1 MDELKPIELEIIPG
15 ILEHEWS
22 EIEKKLEIA
31 RKFARTVHIDIIDG
45 KFANNTTFLDP
56 QPFKPY
62 ADSLTLELHMMVD
75 NPIEYLDR
83 WAAAG
88 FTRFIGHIEKM
99 PDQVEF
105 VAKAQLY
112 GEASLAID
120 GQTELDK
127 IQVPFD
133 DLDSI
138 LIMTINA
145 GFSGQEF
152 DESKLEKIK
161 TIRSQTDDISETH
174 QAVYF
179 PIEVDGGINDQT
191 ILKARDAG
199 ASRFVSTSYLFNGN
213 PTEQFKKLQHIIG
226 LEE

>member
-15 ILEHEWS
+15 ILETEWE

-31 RKFARTVHIDIIDG
+31 KKFARTVHIDIIDG

-56 QPFKPY
+56 KPFQPY
-62 ADSLTLELHMMVD
+62 ADSLTLELHMMVE
-75 NPIEYLDR
+75 NPIQYLDA

-99 PDQVEF
+99 ENQVDF

-120 GQTELDK
+120 GKTSIDA
-127 IQVPFD
+127 ITVPFD

-145 GFSGQEF
+145 GFSGQGF

-161 TIRSQTDDISETH
+161 TIREKTDDISETH

-179 PIEVDGGINDQT
+179 PIEVDGGINDET

-199 ASRFVSTSYLFNGN
+199 ASRFVSTSYLFKSEN
-213 PTEQFKKLQHIIG
+213 PEETYHKLQKLIN
-226 LEE
+226 E

>member
-15 ILEHEWS
+15 ILEKEWS

-45 KFANNTTFLDP
+45 KFADNTTFLDP
-56 QPFKPY
+56 QPFKAY
-62 ADSLTLELHMMVD
+62 TDSLTLELHMMVD

-99 PDQVEF
+99 PDQVDF

-120 GQTELDK
+120 GKTSLDA
-127 IQVPFD
+127 ITAPFD

-138 LIMTINA
+138 LVMTINA
-145 GFSGQEF
+145 GFSGQAF

-161 TIRSQTDDISETH
+161 TIREKTDDISETH

-179 PIEVDGGINDQT
+179 PIEIDGGVNDQT

-199 ASRFVSTSYLFNGN
+199 ASRFVSTSYLFGN
-213 PTEQFKKLQHIIG
+213 KDPKEAYDKLKKLIN
-226 LEE
+226 E